1 MALPHTGSWGLPDF
15 GITELFTQNRTDQG
29 GSNLPF
35 FGQQATPSSAS
46 TGQVAG
52 ASTGLPYIYPQPD
65 YSYTPPKTNTGGS
78 SGGGSA
84 PAPTGFNPKDPNA
97 NPGQGWFWDAAD
109 GWKSTSGGGLS
120 SEAQAEAERL
130 RNTINSGWDSYTGNL
145 GNLEGYYGNQMNNA
159 LGSVG
164 NTYNSIY
171 QGLDSSLQNA
181 YSKLAGNRTQIGQ
194 RVGESAQ
201 DLAGNLRSM
210 VRNTGMQL
218 GAMGAGDT
226 SASNIMAP
234 YAYTKLAGT
243 EYGKIQRQGN
253 EQLFEVD
260 QAEND
265 TRNQFTQMKL
275 QADMEKEG
283 QLQQVRDQYGQIIS
297 QIKQQMAS
305 APLER
310 SQALA
315 ALSTQILQEAQNRL
329 ANLESFHLQRQ
340 ASLQDWATQRMAQL
354 NDYKLQ
360 LNKSSNFN
368 PRDIAFN
375 ELQSGQFGAYG
386 GSQDQYLNPMSLAQ
400 KKRQSLG
407 L

>member
-1 MALPHTGSWGLPDF
+1 MALPHIGSWGLPDF
-15 GITELFTQNRTDQG
+15 GITELFTQNKTLQG
-29 GSNLPF
+29 GSDILPN
-35 FGQQATPSSAS
+35 QQASTGT

-52 ASTGLPYIYPQPD
+52 ASTGLPYIYPKPN
-65 YSYTPPKTNTGGS
+65 YNYTPTNTSSGGS
-78 SGGGSA
+78 SGGSTQASA
-84 PAPTGFNPKDPNA
+84 PAPSGFNPKDPNQ
-97 NPGQGWFWDAAD
+97 NPGAGWFWDAAD
-109 GWKSTSGGGLS
+109 GWKQSGGSGGNVN
-120 SEAQAEAERL
+120 AEVDRI
-130 RNTINSGWDSYTGNL
+130 RGDINAGWDSYLGNL
-145 GNLEGYYGNQMNNA
+145 GNLEGYYGGQQNSA

-181 YSKLAGNRTQIGQ
+181 YQKLAGNRTQIGQ

-201 DLAGNLRSM
+201 DLASNLRAM
-210 VRNTGMQL
+210 TRNTGMQL

-226 SASNIMAP
+226 SASNVMAP
-234 YAYTKLAGT
+234 YAYTKLAGN

-283 QLQQVRDQYGQIIS
+283 QLQQVRDQYGQIIA
-297 QIKQQMAS
+297 QIKQEMAQ
-305 APLER
+305 APANR
-310 SQALA
+310 AQALS
-315 ALSTQILQEAQNRL
+315 ALNMQVLQEAQNRL
-329 ANLESFHLQRQ
+329 ANLESYHLQRQ
-340 ASLQDWATQRMAQL
+340 GALQDWATQRMAQL

-360 LNKSSNFN
+360 LNKSSNFD
-368 PRDIAFN
+368 PREIAFN

-386 GSQDQYLNPMSLAQ
+386 GSSDQYLNPMSLAQ